1 MLIKIWNYAL
11 LKSVIIIISYDVN
24 MIEMWMIFK
33 EKSTPIIKSNW
44 SESVLY
50 LIIGINYLVDQT
62 KLFLYSREC

>member
-33 EKSTPIIKSNW
+33 EKSTPIIKFNW